1 MGNGERMKRKAGDSR
16 WSARLF
22 WGGAGLVAYSYL
34 GYPLLVTLLSRLRPR
49 PRFEEPSEWPTVTL
63 LIAAYNE
70 EKVIARKIE
79 NALALEYP
87 PERLQI
93 LIAADGSED
102 ATVEIARRYAP
113 RGVEVLH
120 EPERA
125 GKMAAINRAMPFAR
139 GEIVVF
145 SDANNLYAAETLQH
159 LVTPFGDPSVGG
171 VSGAKTLLE
180 EGDSLGASEGL
191 YWRYESFIKAQ
202 ESRLGTCTGVA
213 GEIFALR
220 RELFVPAPREVIN
233 DDFYLMLQ
241 ILKQGYRVVYQP
253 RARSVE
259 RVSASARDEVERRSR
274 IVAGRYQAMRYA
286 PSWLPWRYPLRVWQV
301 VSHKF
306 TRPLVPFGMLAALLG
321 AVWAVLRPP
330 VAGERSWRRLGPPF
344 NTLALGGQ
352 ALFYLAALLG
362 RYLQIP
368 GKIGK
373 TLYLPAFL
381 VDSNLAALR
390 GLWRFGRGE
399 QSAAWQRVRRRE

>member
-1 MGNGERMKRKAGDSR
+1 MGGGERMGRNARDSR

-34 GYPLLVTLLSRLRPR
+34 GYPLLVTLLSRLRPE
-49 PRFEEPSEWPTVTL
+49 PRFGKPSEWPALTL

-87 PERLQI
+87 LERLQI
-93 LIAADGSED
+93 LIAADGCED
-102 ATVEIARRYAP
+102 ATVEIARRYAR
-113 RGVEVLH
+113 RGVEVLY
-120 EPERA
+120 EARRA
-125 GKMAAINRAMPFAR
+125 GKMAAINRAMSFVR
-139 GEIVVF
+139 GDIVVF
-145 SDANNLYAAETLQH
+145 SDANNLYEADSLQH
-159 LVTPFGDPSVGG
+159 LVAPFSDPSVGG
-171 VSGAKTLLE
+171 VSGAKVLLE

-191 YWRYESFIKAQ
+191 YWKYESFVKAQ

-213 GEIFALR
+213 GEIFAIR
-220 RELFVPAPREVIN
+220 RELFVPAPRGVIN
-233 DDFYLMLQ
+233 DDFYLMMQ

-253 RARSVE
+253 QARSTE
-259 RVSASARDEVERRSR
+259 RASASARDEIERRSR

-286 PSWLPWRYPLRVWQV
+286 PHWLPWRYPLRVWQV

-321 AVWAVLRPP
+321 ALWAVLRPP
-330 VAGERSWRRLGPPF
+330 SAGRRSWRQLEPPF

-352 ALFYLAALLG
+352 ALFYLAALSG
-362 RYLQIP
+362 KFLQIP

-373 TLYLPAFL
+373 ALYLPAFL
-381 VDSNLAALR
+381 VDSNLAALQ
-390 GLWRFGRGE
+390 GLWRFARGE
-399 QSAAWQRVRRRE
+399 QSAAWRRVRRRE